1 MTNFVS
7 LKEYVLNEVVWNYTL
22 APIPQSIA
30 DWGSSCLSTTSALA
44 SPVKLIPSS
53 LLMLL
58 NWRTADF
65 CSEFPFHAWY
75 SIMTHCLKRSM
86 KVSLNFWSRLTSF
99 QWHKWPQ
106 TEMYRTPDT
115 ILLARL
121 LEFVHEGTF
130 LFQVSQPS
138 FFDWSLFVLERYGQ
152 IKLTLPWTEMLL
164 KGRLEKFPRN
174 WEGRAL
180 SHWRFRLNSPIQL
193 PIINLAI
200 EFSLLGGAPFLQNCS
215 SINTRAS
222 TQNSQNNHSLSKTVW
237 CWYALKVFHFRS
249 FRLKVFAN

>member
-22 APIPQSIA
+22 APIPQRIA

-99 QWHKWPQ
+99 QWHKRPQ
-106 TEMYRTPDT
+106 TEIYRTPDT
-115 ILLARL
+115 IYWHGYCSWGYIFCSRCPKNPFLTD
-121 LEFVHEGTF
+121 HF
-130 LFQVSQPS
+130 LFWKDMDKLSSRCSCP
-138 FFDWSLFVLERYGQ
+138 EPRY
-152 IKLTLPWTEMLL
+152 
-164 KGRLEKFPRN
+164 
-174 WEGRAL
+174 
-180 SHWRFRLNSPIQL
+180 
-193 PIINLAI
+193 
-200 EFSLLGGAPFLQNCS
+200 C
-215 SINTRAS
+215 
-222 TQNSQNNHSLSKTVW
+222 
-237 CWYALKVFHFRS
+237 
-249 FRLKVFAN
+249 